1 MAKFITQ
8 LNTTYIGNKIAM
20 VASPFIYQS
29 DYFKS
34 PIEVPAGF
42 YTDFESVPR
51 IPLIYDWLGDTSMRG
66 GVIHDYLSRSDSLPI
81 VDQKKAADVY
91 YEVCR
96 LTGNNRIE
104 AYMKWLAV
112 RYAWGFFHK
121 HTVSYIP
128 KKDSIA

>member
-29 DYFKS
+29 DVLNRQ
-34 PIEVPAGF
+34 ITVPEGF

-51 IPLIYDWLGDTSMRG
+51 WPIIYDLLGDTSMRG
-66 GVIHDYLSRSDSLPI
+66 GVIHDYLSRIDSDP
-81 VDQKKAADVY
+81 VVTQDQAAAVY
-91 YEVCR
+91 YEACR
-96 LTGNNRIE
+96 LTGNSRWE

-112 RYAWGFFHK
+112 KYAGGFFHK
-121 HTVSYIP
+121 HKLDYVP
-128 KKDSIA
+128 KKDFIA